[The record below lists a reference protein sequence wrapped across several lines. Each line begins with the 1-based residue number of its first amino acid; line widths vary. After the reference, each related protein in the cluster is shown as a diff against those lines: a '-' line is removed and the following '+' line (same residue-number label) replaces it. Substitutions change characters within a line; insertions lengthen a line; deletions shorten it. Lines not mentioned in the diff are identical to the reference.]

1 MKPTLLQAAFVKYNF
16 DTGFR
21 NSNSFL
27 TFKLNFMKKFLPAFF
42 SIFITAMLFAQDVK
56 LNDTAILINDKPI
69 ALYAITPG
77 NAPKHNN
84 MEVYSLDDY
93 VLIKAEAL
101 KFNAPV
107 AQLKPFYYYELTFPP
122 TADTFALYMEDEP
135 FAPVLAKII
144 NDYKLIDKN
153 ELNKK
158 NVSRFINQY
167 PGGPALVAKVKSF
180 EDYLNETRYFDEQ
193 EKRDRTKPVSIINNR
208 VIMQDGVKIGL
219 IVVNYN
225 YSESKVPISVTRD
238 TSNPRKPAVV
248 EYDYLTTTSTE
259 TDILFANGR
268 KVQNL
273 NYYNKWISEKA
284 KKRQGSPNATSE
296 KNLYQI
302 SIEANKNIGAVTDQ
316 YLMRVCAL
324 IEDYAL

>member
-1 MKPTLLQAAFVKYNF
+1 
-16 DTGFR
+16 
-21 NSNSFL
+21 
-27 TFKLNFMKKFLPAFF
+27 
-42 SIFITAMLFAQDVK
+42 
-56 LNDTAILINDKPI
+56 
-69 ALYAITPG
+69 
-77 NAPKHNN
+77 
-84 MEVYSLDDY
+84 
-93 VLIKAEAL
+93 
-101 KFNAPV
+101 
-107 AQLKPFYYYELTFPP
+107 
-122 TADTFALYMEDEP
+122 
-135 FAPVLAKII
+135 
-144 NDYKLIDKN
+144 
-153 ELNKK
+153 
-158 NVSRFINQY
+158 
-167 PGGPALVAKVKSF
+167 
-180 EDYLNETRYFDEQ
+180 
-193 EKRDRTKPVSIINNR
+193 
-208 VIMQDGVKIGL
+208 MQDGVKIGL